1 MMVEVATV
9 VVEAMLPLQ
18 VEVLVT
24 TRHTMIMTIM
34 MNMDMKKEMPTEK
47 ILVTGKEIV
56 TDPIEQIAE
65 FMRGDVDDLW
75 TDPEETVIETET
87 EALIEIVIGA
97 EVEMAGIGKIET
109 LETGMIAT
117 KKDLTVIVQAVT
129 VERVFGT
136 EIAETIVVTEL
147 VKGG

>member
-1 MMVEVATV
+1 MVEVATV